1 MKNLKINIS
10 IIILLLLAPLHA
22 QDSSFVKLKGQ
33 IDAYSG
39 LNFSNPIQWETGARF
54 IPSLSIGTQWKNN
67 LKFDSELSFNSNLD
81 YQFTDWKN
89 IGSDYGLKPYRLWI
103 RLSSK
108 QFEIRGR
115 PSEN

>member
-1 MKNLKINIS
+1 MIS
-10 IIILLLLAPLHA
+10 LLFAPLHA
-22 QDSSFVKLKGQ
+22 QDSTFVKLKGQ
-33 IDAYSG
+33 VDAYSG
-39 LNFSNPIQWETGARF
+39 LNFSTPVQWQTGVRF
-54 IPSLSIGTQWKNN
+54 IPSLSIGTQLKNN

-108 QFEIRGR
+108 QFEIRAGSR
-115 PSEN
+115 S